1 MRKTLSSIV
10 LATSLAFSGS
20 ALAGVKSAMDDLGKD
35 LKKVGDASVEQV
47 KNLNVFDEN
56 SASNDMI
63 VGTAKAGAG
72 LVKAALTFEGD
83 LLESGAKE
91 FGRGVADLAKDTY
104 SLTKAVAETAYD
116 ALFVLDENTPA
127 YDFWSTVVLK
137 LDEAVQAVDKKGFK
151 FTADKLDEFFNDDP
165 VMAFVLTSTLR
176 SMGDAIYATYD
187 AAATIAIYAP
197 FRIAQSLAK
206 EVYLFAKGFATGKYK
221 NPLDVIKAIG
231 QGTLNVLTTIAQ
243 QVVRVF
249 KKVAVAMKEI
259 AEVFIGEGGAKLLAV
274 LEFIFK
280 DIPNAIG
287 AGLSGF
293 FGAIFGKKKK
303 APKSPKQAPVKKSP
317 AQQSGK

>member
-10 LATSLAFSGS
+10 LAASLAFSGS

-35 LKKVGDASVEQV
+35 MKKVGEETVDMIENV
-47 KNLNVFDEN
+47 NVFDED

-63 VGTAKAGAG
+63 VGSAKTIAG
-72 LVKAALTFEGD
+72 LGKAALTFETD
-83 LLESGAKE
+83 LLKSGAKE

-127 YDFWSTVVLK
+127 YDFWSSVVTK
-137 LDEAVQAVDKKGFK
+137 LDEAVAFVDEKGFK
-151 FTADKLDEFFNDDP
+151 LTADKLDELFNDDP

-176 SMGDAIYATYD
+176 SLGDAVYATWD
-187 AAATIAIYAP
+187 LGKTLFIAAP

-206 EVYLFAKGFATGKYK
+206 EVYLFAKGFATGAYK
-221 NPLDVIKAIG
+221 NPLDVIKAVGKGILNILSTIG
-231 QGTLNVLTTIAQ
+231 Q

-249 KKVAVAMKEI
+249 EKAAKAFKEI
-259 AEVFIGEGGAKLLAV
+259 AEVFIGEGGSKLLRV

-280 DIPNAIG
+280 DIPNAIIS
-287 AGLSGF
+287 AGS
-293 FGAIFGKKKK
+293 AIFKAIFCGGKKKK
-303 APKSPKQAPVKKSP
+303 NDDAKQSPKQNP
-317 AQQSGK
+317 AQQK

>member
-10 LATSLAFSGS
+10 LAASLAFSGS
-20 ALAGVKSAMDDLGKD
+20 AAAGIGSALNDLGKD
-35 LKKVGDASVEQV
+35 MKKVGEASVEEV
-47 KNLNVFDEN
+47 KNLNVFDKD

-63 VGTAKAGAG
+63 VGSAKAIAG
-72 LVKAALTFEGD
+72 LGKAALTFDTD

-137 LDEAVQAVDKKGFK
+137 LDEAVQAVDEKGFK

-176 SMGDAIYATYD
+176 SLGDAIYATYD

-206 EVYLFAKGFATGKYK
+206 EVYLFAKGFATGAYK
-221 NPLDVIKAIG
+221 NPLDVIKAMGKGI
-231 QGTLNVLTTIAQ
+231 LNILSTVAQ
-243 QVVRVF
+243 QIVRVF
-249 KKVAVAMKEI
+249 EKVAKAMKEI
-259 AEVFIGEGGAKLLAV
+259 AEVFIGEGGSKLLAV

-280 DIPNAIG
+280 DIPQAIG
-287 AGLSGF
+287 KGVSAF
-293 FGAIFGKKKK
+293 FGALFGSKKKK
-303 APKSPKQAPVKKSP
+303 QNP
-317 AQQSGK
+317 AQQK